1 LLEINRSN
9 IYYKPRLVPD
19 FTNSIANEIKE
30 IWSKYSFFGYRK
42 ITAFLNNK
50 IAQNSQ
56 NTNQNK
62 KINHK
67 KVLRLMQKLGLQ
79 AIYAKPRTTIINKDH
94 KKFPYLLKNL
104 EIAKP
109 NKVWAVDITYIKTP
123 RGFVYLVALIDIF
136 SRFIV
141 SSKLSISLD
150 TQPCLEILHKGLKI
164 ATPQIINSDQG
175 SQFTSK
181 DWIDFLTQK
190 NIQISMDSVGRW
202 ADKSEAI
209 ATHSNKNKF
218 CEYNIYIERFWRTI
232 KQEEIYINPSNNL
245 EELRI
250 QIDRFIKFYNYQ
262 RPHQAL
268 KYKTPSQ
275 VFYNDENRK
284 KRLNF

>member
-1 LLEINRSN
+1 M
-9 IYYKPRLVPD
+9 PD

-56 NTNQNK
+56 NTDQNK

-202 ADKSEAI
+202 AD
-209 ATHSNKNKF
+209 
-218 CEYNIYIERFWRTI
+218 NIYIERFWRTI

-262 RPHQAL
+262 RPHKAL

-275 VFYNDENRK
+275 VFYNDENIRK
-284 KRLNF
+284 KLSF

>member
-1 LLEINRSN
+1 M
-9 IYYKPRLVPD
+9 PD

-42 ITAFLNNK
+42 ITEFLNNK

-62 KINHK
+62 RINHK

-104 EIAKP
+104 EISKP

-175 SQFTSK
+175 SQFTSRV
-181 DWIDFLTQK
+181 WIDFLTQK

-202 ADKSEAI
+202 AD
-209 ATHSNKNKF
+209 
-218 CEYNIYIERFWRTI
+218 NIYIERFWRTI
-232 KQEEIYINPSNNL
+232 KQEEIYINPSDNL

>member
-1 LLEINRSN
+1 M
-9 IYYKPRLVPD
+9 PD

-150 TQPCLEILHKGLKI
+150 TQPCLEILHKGLKL

-181 DWIDFLTQK
+181 DWIDFLTQR

-202 ADKSEAI
+202 AD
-209 ATHSNKNKF
+209 
-218 CEYNIYIERFWRTI
+218 NIYIERFWRTI

-250 QIDRFIKFYNYQ
+250 QINRFIKFYNYQ

>member
-1 LLEINRSN
+1 M
-9 IYYKPRLVPD
+9 PD

-62 KINHK
+62 RINHK

-104 EIAKP
+104 EISKP

-175 SQFTSK
+175 SQFTSRV
-181 DWIDFLTQK
+181 WIDFLTQK

-202 ADKSEAI
+202 AD
-209 ATHSNKNKF
+209 
-218 CEYNIYIERFWRTI
+218 NIYIERFWRTI

>member
-1 LLEINRSN
+1 M
-9 IYYKPRLVPD
+9 PD

-62 KINHK
+62 RINHK

-175 SQFTSK
+175 SQFTSR

-202 ADKSEAI
+202 AD
-209 ATHSNKNKF
+209 
-218 CEYNIYIERFWRTI
+218 NIYIERFWRTI

>member
-1 LLEINRSN
+1 M
-9 IYYKPRLVPD
+9 PD

-56 NTNQNK
+56 NTDQNK

-202 ADKSEAI
+202 AD
-209 ATHSNKNKF
+209 
-218 CEYNIYIERFWRTI
+218 NIYIERFWRTI

>member
-1 LLEINRSN
+1 M
-9 IYYKPRLVPD
+9 PD

-56 NTNQNK
+56 NTDQNK

-202 ADKSEAI
+202 AD
-209 ATHSNKNKF
+209 
-218 CEYNIYIERFWRTI
+218 NIYIERFWRTI

-275 VFYNDENRK
+275 VFYNNENRK

>member
-9 IYYKPRLVPD
+9 IYYKPRLMLD

-42 ITAFLNNK
+42 ITAILNNK
-50 IAQNSQ
+50 NAQN
-56 NTNQNK
+56 NQNK
-62 KINHK
+62 KINSK
-67 KVLRLMQKLGLQ
+67 KVLRLMRKIGLK
-79 AIYAKPRTTIINKDH
+79 AIYAKPRTTVVNKDH

-109 NKVWAVDITYIKTP
+109 NQVWATDITYIKTP
-123 RGFVYLVALIDIF
+123 QGFVYLVALIDVF

-141 SSKLSISLD
+141 SAKLSIALD
-150 TQPCLEILHKGLKI
+150 TEPCLEILRKGLLK

-175 SQFTSK
+175 TQFTSNI
-181 DWIDFLTQK
+181 WIESLIQK

-202 ADKSEAI
+202 AD
-209 ATHSNKNKF
+209 
-218 CEYNIYIERFWRTI
+218 NIYIERFWRTI

-245 EELRI
+245 EELRT

-275 VFYNDENRK
+275 VFYDDESRR
-284 KRLNF
+284 KRLSF

>member
-1 LLEINRSN
+1 MLQINRSN

-50 IAQNSQ
+50 ITQNSQ
-56 NTNQNK
+56 STNQNK

-202 ADKSEAI
+202 AD
-209 ATHSNKNKF
+209 
-218 CEYNIYIERFWRTI
+218 NIYIERFWRTI

>member
-1 LLEINRSN
+1 
-9 IYYKPRLVPD
+9 
-19 FTNSIANEIKE
+19 
-30 IWSKYSFFGYRK
+30 
-42 ITAFLNNK
+42 
-50 IAQNSQ
+50 
-56 NTNQNK
+56 
-62 KINHK
+62 
-67 KVLRLMQKLGLQ
+67 M
-79 AIYAKPRTTIINKDH
+79 
-94 KKFPYLLKNL
+94 
-104 EIAKP
+104 
-109 NKVWAVDITYIKTP
+109 
-123 RGFVYLVALIDIF
+123 IDIF

-175 SQFTSK
+175 SQFTSRG
-181 DWIDFLTQK
+181 WIDFLTQK

-202 ADKSEAI
+202 AD
-209 ATHSNKNKF
+209 
-218 CEYNIYIERFWRTI
+218 NIYIERFWRTI

>member
-1 LLEINRSN
+1 M
-9 IYYKPRLVPD
+9 PD

-62 KINHK
+62 RINHK

-202 ADKSEAI
+202 AD
-209 ATHSNKNKF
+209 
-218 CEYNIYIERFWRTI
+218 NIYIERFWRTI

>member
-1 LLEINRSN
+1 MLEINRSN
-9 IYYKPRLVPD
+9 VYYKPRLVLD
-19 FTNSIANEIKE
+19 FTNSIANEIKD

-42 ITAFLNNK
+42 ITAILNNK

-56 NTNQNK
+56 NKSQNK
-62 KINHK
+62 RINHK
-67 KVLRLMQKLGLQ
+67 KVLRLMRKLGLK
-79 AIYAKPRTTIINKDH
+79 AIYAKPRTTIVNKDH
-94 KKFPYLLKNL
+94 KKFPYLLKDL

-109 NKVWAVDITYIKTP
+109 NQVWATDITYIKTSQ
-123 RGFVYLVALIDIF
+123 GFVYLVALIDVF

-141 SSKLSISLD
+141 SSKLSITLD
-150 TQPCLEILHKGLKI
+150 TEPCLKILRKGLLK

-175 SQFTSK
+175 SQFTSNS
-181 DWIDFLTQK
+181 WIESLTQK

-202 ADKSEAI
+202 AD
-209 ATHSNKNKF
+209 
-218 CEYNIYIERFWRTI
+218 NIYIERFWRTI

-245 EELRI
+245 AELRN

-275 VFYNDENRK
+275 VFYDDESRR

>member
-1 LLEINRSN
+1 
-9 IYYKPRLVPD
+9 
-19 FTNSIANEIKE
+19 
-30 IWSKYSFFGYRK
+30 
-42 ITAFLNNK
+42 
-50 IAQNSQ
+50 
-56 NTNQNK
+56 
-62 KINHK
+62 
-67 KVLRLMQKLGLQ
+67 M
-79 AIYAKPRTTIINKDH
+79 YAKPRTTIINKDH

-104 EIAKP
+104 EISQP
-109 NKVWAVDITYIKTP
+109 NKVWAVDITYIKTT

-175 SQFTSK
+175 SQFTSRG
-181 DWIDFLTQK
+181 WIDFLTQK

-202 ADKSEAI
+202 AD
-209 ATHSNKNKF
+209 
-218 CEYNIYIERFWRTI
+218 NIYIERFWRTI

>member
-1 LLEINRSN
+1 MLEINRSN
-9 IYYKPRLVPD
+9 VYYKPRLVLD
-19 FTNSIANEIKE
+19 FTNSIANEIKD

-42 ITAFLNNK
+42 ITAILNNK

-56 NTNQNK
+56 NKSQNK
-62 KINHK
+62 RINHK

-79 AIYAKPRTTIINKDH
+79 AIYAKPRTTVVNKDH
-94 KKFPYLLKNL
+94 KKFPYLLKDL

-109 NKVWAVDITYIKTP
+109 NQVWSVDITYIKTSQ
-123 RGFVYLVALIDIF
+123 GFVYLVALIDVF
-136 SRFIV
+136 SRFVV
-141 SSKLSISLD
+141 SAKLSIVLD
-150 TQPCLEILHKGLKI
+150 VEPCLEILRQALKR
-164 ATPQIINSDQG
+164 ATPTIINSDQG
-175 SQFTSK
+175 SQFTSNI
-181 DWIDFLTQK
+181 WIESLMQK

-202 ADKSEAI
+202 AD
-209 ATHSNKNKF
+209 
-218 CEYNIYIERFWRTI
+218 NIYIERFWRTI

-245 EELRI
+245 AELRN

-275 VFYNDENRK
+275 VFYDDESRR

>member
-1 LLEINRSN
+1 
-9 IYYKPRLVPD
+9 VPD

-62 KINHK
+62 RINHK

-202 ADKSEAI
+202 AD
-209 ATHSNKNKF
+209 
-218 CEYNIYIERFWRTI
+218 NIYIERFWRTI
-232 KQEEIYINPSNNL
+232 KQEEIYINPSDNL

>member
-1 LLEINRSN
+1 M
-9 IYYKPRLVPD
+9 PD

-56 NTNQNK
+56 NTDQNK

-67 KVLRLMQKLGLQ
+67 RVLRLMQKLGLQ

-202 ADKSEAI
+202 AD
-209 ATHSNKNKF
+209 
-218 CEYNIYIERFWRTI
+218 NIYIERFWRTI

-284 KRLNF
+284 KD

>member
-1 LLEINRSN
+1 M
-9 IYYKPRLVPD
+9 PD
-19 FTNSIANEIKE
+19 FTNSLANEIKE

-202 ADKSEAI
+202 AD
-209 ATHSNKNKF
+209 
-218 CEYNIYIERFWRTI
+218 NIYIERFWRTI

>member
-1 LLEINRSN
+1 
-9 IYYKPRLVPD
+9 
-19 FTNSIANEIKE
+19 
-30 IWSKYSFFGYRK
+30 
-42 ITAFLNNK
+42 
-50 IAQNSQ
+50 
-56 NTNQNK
+56 
-62 KINHK
+62 
-67 KVLRLMQKLGLQ
+67 MQKLGLQ

-202 ADKSEAI
+202 AD
-209 ATHSNKNKF
+209 
-218 CEYNIYIERFWRTI
+218 NIYIERFWRTI

>member
-1 LLEINRSN
+1 M
-9 IYYKPRLVPD
+9 
-19 FTNSIANEIKE
+19 
-30 IWSKYSFFGYRK
+30 
-42 ITAFLNNK
+42 
-50 IAQNSQ
+50 
-56 NTNQNK
+56 NTK
-62 KINHK
+62 LKAVIFDMDG
-67 KVLRLMQKLGLQ
+67 LM
-79 AIYAKPRTTIINKDH
+79 
-94 KKFPYLLKNL
+94 
-104 EIAKP
+104 
-109 NKVWAVDITYIKTP
+109 
-123 RGFVYLVALIDIF
+123 
-136 SRFIV
+136 
-141 SSKLSISLD
+141 LD
-150 TQPCLEILHKGLKI
+150 TEALAIPSMQVAGKAIGINLTDEILIEKSDEGFSHK
-164 ATPQIINSDQG
+164 
-175 SQFTSK
+175 
-181 DWIDFLTQK
+181 K

>member
-1 LLEINRSN
+1 
-9 IYYKPRLVPD
+9 
-19 FTNSIANEIKE
+19 
-30 IWSKYSFFGYRK
+30 
-42 ITAFLNNK
+42 LNNK

-56 NTNQNK
+56 NTDQNK

-164 ATPQIINSDQG
+164 ETPQIINSDQG

-202 ADKSEAI
+202 AD
-209 ATHSNKNKF
+209 
-218 CEYNIYIERFWRTI
+218 NIYIERFWRTI

-250 QIDRFIKFYNYQ
+250 QINRFIKFYNYQ

>member
-1 LLEINRSN
+1 MLEINRSN

-19 FTNSIANEIKE
+19 K
-30 IWSKYSFFGYRK
+30 
-42 ITAFLNNK
+42 NK
-50 IAQNSQ
+50 FCE
-56 NTNQNK
+56 
-62 KINHK
+62 
-67 KVLRLMQKLGLQ
+67 
-79 AIYAKPRTTIINKDH
+79 Y
-94 KKFPYLLKNL
+94 
-104 EIAKP
+104 
-109 NKVWAVDITYIKTP
+109 
-123 RGFVYLVALIDIF
+123 
-136 SRFIV
+136 
-141 SSKLSISLD
+141 
-150 TQPCLEILHKGLKI
+150 
-164 ATPQIINSDQG
+164 
-175 SQFTSK
+175 
-181 DWIDFLTQK
+181 
-190 NIQISMDSVGRW
+190 
-202 ADKSEAI
+202 KSEAI

>member
-1 LLEINRSN
+1 
-9 IYYKPRLVPD
+9 
-19 FTNSIANEIKE
+19 
-30 IWSKYSFFGYRK
+30 
-42 ITAFLNNK
+42 LNNK

-62 KINHK
+62 RINHK

-104 EIAKP
+104 EISKP

-175 SQFTSK
+175 SQFTSRG
-181 DWIDFLTQK
+181 WIDFLTQK

-202 ADKSEAI
+202 AD
-209 ATHSNKNKF
+209 
-218 CEYNIYIERFWRTI
+218 NIYIERFWRTI